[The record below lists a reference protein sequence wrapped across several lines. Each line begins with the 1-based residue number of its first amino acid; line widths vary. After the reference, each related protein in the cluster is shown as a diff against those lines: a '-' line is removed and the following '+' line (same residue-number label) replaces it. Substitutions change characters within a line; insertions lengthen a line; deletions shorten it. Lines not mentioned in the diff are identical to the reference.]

1 MQVKSYNAGS
11 IGEVEFDEKPFQDKK
26 GTDRVLYRT
35 LKDAVVM
42 HQANQRQ
49 GNASTKGRS
58 KVRGTNAKPYRQKHT
73 GRARAGDRK
82 SPIWRGGGAVFGPLP
97 RDFSYHM
104 PKKARRVA
112 TRSALFGKL
121 RDGELIVA
129 DLGEFSVPSAK
140 AARKIL
146 ADLGKP
152 RRALIVLAQPNENVW
167 KSFRNF
173 PGVEVA
179 TAVELC
185 AYEVVTGG
193 LIVAEA
199 AAMEE
204 LSARLGHI
212 AKSVSAPQSAPPA
225 ATPEATPEA
234 TEEEYP
240 VFKEEA
246 PKAEAD
252 PEYPV
257 FNEEGDA
264 KDQAQ
269 EGQAEEEK
277 DGDA

>member
-1 MQVKSYNAGS
+1 MQVKSYNAGNV
-11 IGEVEFDEKPFQDKK
+11 GEVEFDEKPFQDKK
-26 GTDRVLYRT
+26 GTDRILYRT

-42 HQANQRQ
+42 YQANQRQ
-49 GNASTKGRS
+49 GNASTRGRS

-121 RDGELIVA
+121 QDGELIVA
-129 DLGEFSVPSAK
+129 DLGEFSSPSAK
-140 AARKIL
+140 VARKIL
-146 ADLGKP
+146 ADLGHP
-152 RRALIVLAQPNENVW
+152 RRALIVLAQGDVNVW

-173 PGVEVA
+173 PGVQVR
-179 TAVELC
+179 TASELC

-193 LIVAEA
+193 LIIAEA
-199 AAMEE
+199 AAMEA

-212 AKSVSAPQSAPPA
+212 ARSDRPAPTPKTPP
-225 ATPEATPEA
+225 TPETRS
-234 TEEEYP
+234 EEEYP

-246 PKAEAD
+246 PEAKTD
-252 PEYPV
+252 FPIFSEDGTEKI
-257 FNEEGDA
+257 EED
-264 KDQAQ
+264 KQDD
-269 EGQAEEEK
+269 EGGSEA
-277 DGDA
+277 